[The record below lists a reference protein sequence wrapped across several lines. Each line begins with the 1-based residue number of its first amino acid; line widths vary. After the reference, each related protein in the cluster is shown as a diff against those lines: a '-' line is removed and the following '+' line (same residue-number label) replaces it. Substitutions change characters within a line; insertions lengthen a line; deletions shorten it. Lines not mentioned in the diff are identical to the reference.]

1 MKIRAI
7 EARFAGIVPAKVKK
21 EIETAKG
28 LKFFQEI
35 FLLAET
41 PHWDVKL
48 LEPVRIP
55 LSDPLVVGYDGQ
67 KFWLITAF
75 DMTSLE
81 QHIADNYAVTTE

>member
-1 MKIRAI
+1 M
-7 EARFAGIVPAKVKK
+7 
-21 EIETAKG
+21 
-28 LKFFQEI
+28 KFFQEI